1 MGAEK
6 NNSPHESPETVV
18 ECSHCGYRFVGQDL
32 ADKPCPNCGDK
43 SGERYLLRPQPK
55 IDEPVVEIYRAPDW
69 LQAEMIRETLESQ
82 DILVAFRS
90 SMPWGIMT
98 FTVDGAGEVAIL
110 ALQSDADRARQIVED
125 YLGQLRA
132 EAPSESDTEE

>member
-1 MGAEK
+1 
-6 NNSPHESPETVV
+6 
-18 ECSHCGYRFVGQDL
+18 
-32 ADKPCPNCGDK
+32 
-43 SGERYLLRPQPK
+43 
-55 IDEPVVEIYRAPDW
+55 
-69 LQAEMIRETLESQ
+69 
-82 DILVAFRS
+82 
-90 SMPWGIMT
+90 MT